1 MIHWWLTSAFPLLL
15 LILPITTI
23 ISVVVVKDG
32 FYCCCCCV
40 CVLYVSVKLLC
51 REIWGD
57 CPWLTQHA
65 SQDLLF
71 EADFDVSREKLVS
84 FQWSNS
90 ADMAFTSLLVGSVIL
105 DHLCSM
111 TFLLKKS
118 SDEVVMTLKELG
130 ISWDFFD
137 LIPKKSKKKGEIPL
151 ACHTYFTNRKKK
163 LRGFFFAPLNFLQIP
178 RLGWSLSQLKH
189 HHSTLVW
196 FFETFQSDKFVPI
209 LGFDPSN
216 LWRIILNKP
225 KIPVTSQPKF
235 AKCSTF
241 VTRCDI
247 ASTLRHSFVTPRH

>member
-23 ISVVVVKDG
+23 ISIVVVKDG
-32 FYCCCCCV
+32 FYCCCCCCV

-90 ADMAFTSLLVGSVIL
+90 AAMAFTSLLVGSVIL
-105 DHLCSM
+105 GHLCSM

-137 LIPKKSKKKGEIPL
+137 FIPKQPKKKEKILWL
-151 ACHTYFTNRKKK
+151 AILTSPTGKRNC
-163 LRGFFFAPLNFLQIP
+163 GAFFVAPLNFL
-178 RLGWSLSQLKH
+178 
-189 HHSTLVW
+189 
-196 FFETFQSDKFVPI
+196 
-209 LGFDPSN
+209 
-216 LWRIILNKP
+216 
-225 KIPVTSQPKF
+225 
-235 AKCSTF
+235 
-241 VTRCDI
+241 
-247 ASTLRHSFVTPRH
+247 